1 MHFEQPIL
9 DNAPATKFE
18 LAVFD
23 ALIKLNIFHDV
34 DAVAAA
40 LLRDSMFLTCA
51 QNSRGWRR
59 DASEERQVLAIVD
72 AEFARQAIE
81 ELFK

>member
-1 MHFEQPIL
+1 MRIIL
-9 DNAPATKFE
+9 DNEPPTRWE

-23 ALIKLNIFHDV
+23 ALIKLNTFHAV
-34 DAVAAA
+34 DAIAAV

-51 QNSRGWRR
+51 QNSRGWRQ
-59 DASEERQVLAIVD
+59 DASEERQILAIVD
-72 AEFARQAIE
+72 AELARRAIE